1 MRITALNDREK
12 LGTTTTRYLLLSR
25 DIIMNE
31 PKHAISPDQT
41 GDERRTFK
49 KKKNLLELFITQRSL

>member
-1 MRITALNDREK
+1 MRITALNDREE

-49 KKKNLLELFITQRSL
+49 KNKIYLNSL